1 MKTKYVVIIQCD
13 MAKNRCSGMRCTNA
27 FYEKTDA
34 FENYAKDTKYISFT
48 CGGCSGKL
56 VSSKL
61 ANFSRW
67 LKKYDGIEKDE
78 VTIHLSSCMSTDN
91 SHYDRCPNIDYIKQI
106 INKKGYKNIVEGSI
120 FSKKSEKLREEGI
133 YKKYQ

>member
-1 MKTKYVVIIQCD
+1 
-13 MAKNRCSGMRCTNA
+13 MRCTNA
-27 FYEKTDA
+27 FYEKTDV
-34 FENYAKDTKYISFT
+34 FKNYAKDTKYISFT

-61 ANFSRW
+61 ANFSNW
-67 LKKYDGIEKDE
+67 LKKYEDIEKDE
-78 VTIHLSSCMSTDN
+78 VKIHLSSCMSTDN

-133 YKKYQ
+133 YKKY